1 MHTLAREHYLM
12 LVVQQAVLLVGFLQ
26 PEFESFRAMMIEMEA
41 DMVKVR
47 GRSGAWLSSGSM
59 TDGTAEQT

>member
-1 MHTLAREHYLM
+1 M

-26 PEFESFRAMMIEMEA
+26 PEFESFRAMMIDMEA

-47 GRSGAWLSSGSM
+47 GRSGAGLSSGSM
-59 TDGTAEQT
+59 TDRQFT